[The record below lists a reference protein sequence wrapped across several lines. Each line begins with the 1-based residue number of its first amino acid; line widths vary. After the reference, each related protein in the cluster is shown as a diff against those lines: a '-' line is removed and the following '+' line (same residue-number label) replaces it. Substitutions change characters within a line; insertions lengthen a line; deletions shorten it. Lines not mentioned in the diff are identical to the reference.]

1 MKRVILRADDLGFSE
16 AVNLGI
22 EKTVKEGLIKTV
34 GLMSNM
40 PYSKHGVELLKSYD
54 ICLGLH
60 ANISQGKPLSD
71 PKLIPSI
78 TNDLGI
84 FKKTKDYGFAKED
97 IVDLNEVMI
106 EIEAQLE
113 MFIKLTGKL
122 PDYIDGHAVASANF
136 FKGLEIVSKQHNINY
151 FPISLN
157 ESEAIYFKNHK
168 ILLHMHSM
176 EPDYEPFLM
185 IKNILSTNKN
195 KEEIDL
201 FVFHPGYLDEYVINN
216 SSLVLQR
223 VKEASVLSNANTK
236 KWINDN
242 NINIIT
248 YNLLD

>member
-122 PDYIDGHAVASANF
+122 PDYI
-136 FKGLEIVSKQHNINY
+136 
-151 FPISLN
+151 
-157 ESEAIYFKNHK
+157 
-168 ILLHMHSM
+168 
-176 EPDYEPFLM
+176 
-185 IKNILSTNKN
+185 
-195 KEEIDL
+195 
-201 FVFHPGYLDEYVINN
+201 
-216 SSLVLQR
+216 
-223 VKEASVLSNANTK
+223 
-236 KWINDN
+236 
-242 NINIIT
+242 
-248 YNLLD
+248 